1 MAECFALRDW
11 RDKQKL
17 SVTEVARRLGVHL
30 TTVARIENGE
40 TSTDADM
47 VARIEVLTG
56 GAVTA
61 ADMHAT
67 RLAWLRA
74 NRPEKFGGGIDLGVA
89 PEAAE

>member
-1 MAECFALRDW
+1 MAKSFALRDW
-11 RDKQKL
+11 RNEQGW

-30 TTVARIENGE
+30 TTIARLESGA

-56 GAVTA
+56 GDVTA

-67 RLAWLRA
+67 RLEWLKT
-74 NRPEKFGGGIDLGVA
+74 NRPEKFA
-89 PEAAE
+89 SQPAEAAE